1 MLICTHMHDLKD
13 ITQDVHY
20 ENFRAQCISQI
31 SKDAIR
37 ERRYLLLILK
47 LTIKIISSKLKRE
60 SNAQVEGLS
69 ETDRLL
75 LEKEEEIRRMQEMLK
90 QMQEKLQT
98 DGNKR
103 DSIVNV

>member
-1 MLICTHMHDLKD
+1 MSKNRKIPPVKAERFIIL
-13 ITQDVHY
+13 
-20 ENFRAQCISQI
+20 NF
-31 SKDAIR
+31 
-37 ERRYLLLILK
+37 
-47 LTIKIISSKLKRE
+47 SKLKRE

>member
-1 MLICTHMHDLKD
+1 M
-13 ITQDVHY
+13 
-20 ENFRAQCISQI
+20 
-31 SKDAIR
+31 
-37 ERRYLLLILK
+37 
-47 LTIKIISSKLKRE
+47 
-60 SNAQVEGLS
+60 EGLT

>member
-1 MLICTHMHDLKD
+1 M
-13 ITQDVHY
+13 
-20 ENFRAQCISQI
+20 
-31 SKDAIR
+31 
-37 ERRYLLLILK
+37 
-47 LTIKIISSKLKRE
+47 
-60 SNAQVEGLS
+60 EGLS

-75 LEKEEEIRRMQEMLK
+75 LEKDEEIRRMQDMLK